1 MKNEKCY
8 VCYFNEERQA
18 LVLTI
23 WKVLFTSQD
32 WSQYNLSF
40 FV

>member
-1 MKNEKCY
+1 MKSAMY
-8 VCYFNEERQA
+8 VIFNEERQA